1 VPPPLGHPTP
11 DRRCALKP
19 STPAQR
25 LRVAFAEAAAQVSD
39 YTRALVTEGIGEEDS
54 RPGEY
59 IVFARRARAH
69 VNELV
74 QRAVMLERAR
84 GASWEEIAA
93 ALGHPVEW
101 VRDEYEPA
109 YERWLVEGGA
119 PWQLEDVEGRRVD
132 SQPPPPSVAQTTRAR
147 LRRWAARA

>member
-1 VPPPLGHPTP
+1 M
-11 DRRCALKP
+11 P

-25 LRVAFAEAAAQVSD
+25 LRVAFAEQAAQVSD
-39 YTRALVTEGIGEEDS
+39 YTRALVPEGIGEEDS

-69 VNELV
+69 VNELL

-84 GASWEEIAA
+84 GASWEQIAA
-93 ALGHPVEW
+93 ALGHPVDW
-101 VRDEYEPA
+101 VRETYEPA

-119 PWQLEDVEGRRVD
+119 PWQLEEVDGLRVD
-132 SQPPPPSVAQTTRAR
+132 SQPPPPSNPRQARPR
-147 LRRWAARA
+147 LRRWGART